1 MTITDGTL
9 AIETAKV
16 FRPLTAPSRYK
27 GAWGGRG
34 SGKSHFFAGLMVE
47 EAVRCPGE
55 VGEGLRA
62 VCLREVQEDLR
73 DSAKALLEAKI
84 GAYGLGRLFRSY
96 LDRIETPGG
105 GVIVFQGLKDHTAE
119 SIKSLEGF
127 RVAWVEEAQV
137 VTRRS
142 LAILRPTIRAP
153 GSQLW
158 FSWNPRR
165 PSDPVDAMLRGDEP
179 PTNSVVIKAN
189 WRDNPWLTP
198 ELEEERQN
206 TLRSDPDQYDHIWE
220 GGYQVIA
227 EGAYYARQLADMR
240 GEGRLGRVAADP
252 LMTYRA
258 FWDIGGTGAKS
269 DAAAIWVVQFVG
281 REIRVLDYYEAQGQP
296 LAAHIG
302 WLRDRGYEKALCVLP
317 HDGATYDRVHAVSYE
332 GALRSA
338 GFAVQVVPNQGRGAA
353 SMRIEAARRLFPSVW
368 VHEETTRPGMLALG
382 AYHPRV
388 DSKRE
393 VDLGPEHDWAS
404 HAADAWGLMAVAYE
418 APREKPKRVER
429 PMRAGSWMA
438 A

>member
-1 MTITDGTL
+1 
-9 AIETAKV
+9 
-16 FRPLTAPSRYK
+16 
-27 GAWGGRG
+27 
-34 SGKSHFFAGLMVE
+34 
-47 EAVRCPGE
+47 VR
-55 VGEGLRA
+55 R
-62 VCLREVQEDLR
+62 
-73 DSAKALLEAKI
+73 
-84 GAYGLGRLFRSY
+84 
-96 LDRIETPGG
+96 
-105 GVIVFQGLKDHTAE
+105 
-119 SIKSLEGF
+119 
-127 RVAWVEEAQV
+127 AWVEEAQAI
-137 VTRRS
+137 TKRS
-142 LAILRPTIRAP
+142 LSILTPTIRAE
-153 GSQLW
+153 GSEIW
-158 FSWNPRR
+158 FGWNPRR
-165 PSDPVDAMLRGDEP
+165 QSDPVDKWLRGDGADAD
-179 PTNSVVIKAN
+179 SIVVKAN
-189 WRDNPWLTP
+189 WRDNPWWNDV
-198 ELEEERQN
+198 LEGERQK
-206 TLRSDPDQYDHIWE
+206 TLRADPDQYDHIWE

-227 EGAYYARQLADMR
+227 EGAYYARQLAEMR
-240 GEGRLGRVAADP
+240 AQGRLGRVSPDP

-302 WLRDRGYEKALCVLP
+302 WLRGRGYEKALCVLP

-368 VHEETTRPGMLALG
+368 VNEETTRPGMLALG

-418 APREKPKRVER
+418 APREKAKPRER
-429 PMRAGSWMA
+429 PQQVGSWMA